1 MFPFD
6 FKLWFGSKRFNHS
19 KTFTSNSESG
29 TTAAASAATISSS
42 SRGFEATSSFIP
54 ISTSETSASLGETI
68 IITRS
73 AAKLILSSR
82 FKKQLKSA

>member
-1 MFPFD
+1 M
-6 FKLWFGSKRFNHS
+6 WFGRKRFNYS
-19 KTFTSNSESG
+19 KTFTSNSKSG
-29 TTAAASAATISSS
+29 TTAASAATISSS

-82 FKKQLKSA
+82 